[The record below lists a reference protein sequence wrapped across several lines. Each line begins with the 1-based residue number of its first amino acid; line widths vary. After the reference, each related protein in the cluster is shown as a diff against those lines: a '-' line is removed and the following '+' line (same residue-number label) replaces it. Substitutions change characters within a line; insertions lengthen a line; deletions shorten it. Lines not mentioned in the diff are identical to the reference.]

1 MGIDGLNHRTEA
13 SFSFQAN
20 YPIHDDALVCPNINR
35 YSKSMY
41 FLAMAQQAPSRLAL
55 TRLGDVSNQAENSN
69 ADVVRCIACALDKQ

>member
-41 FLAMAQQAPSRLAL
+41 FLAMAQ
-55 TRLGDVSNQAENSN
+55 
-69 ADVVRCIACALDKQ
+69 